1 MCGAKADKKMV
12 PYDYQIKT
20 GQIIEILTTNVEGH
34 GPSRS
39 WLNICK
45 TNEAKSKIRSWF
57 KKERR
62 EENIFEGKTALEHE
76 FRKNLIR
83 VPEEDM
89 EDFLKQDMNKHNC
102 ETVDDFFAAIG
113 YGGVRCQRLF
123 SS

>member
-1 MCGAKADKKMV
+1 MV

-20 GQIIEILTTNVEGH
+20 GQIIEILTSNVEGH

-62 EENIFEGKTALEHE
+62 EENIFEGKTALERE
-76 FRKNLIR
+76 FHKNMIR
-83 VPEEDM
+83 VPEEDL
-89 EDFLKQDMNKHNC
+89 EDFLRQDMNRHNC
-102 ETVDDFFAAIG
+102 ETVDDFLQLSDMEEFS
-113 YGGVRCQRLF
+113 YQRLF
-123 SS
+123 SG